1 MVTCSGHD
9 KTEELLTH
17 SLTHSLTH
25 TLNEIVLLQS
35 DYTPRRLP
43 HLCVC
48 SLLSQW

>member
-9 KTEELLTH
+9 KTEEL
-17 SLTHSLTH
+17 LTHSLTH